1 MRFSKGLNMLALWSA
16 CSDNNKQFII
26 NANKPF
32 GISSMKL
39 LLQYIPPGW
48 LCDRRNVFFLNEIRK
63 PLWGTEAESSHKSA
77 LWFYLCLRGQWPE
90 WAMVIFLCWVNEWG
104 VAQLL
109 FVVKTWNL
117 ELCVGW
123 WLYGNFVCVFLTNCS
138 KMTFMSQTPF
148 VCVEHLQKDAGGTNH
163 SLLLVSQYP
172 TGCDN
177 VWVTEEANECK
188 QCRIE
193 NILSSCGRLNLGV
206 AKLTHTHKTSKNRLA
221 KR

>member
-16 CSDNNKQFII
+16 CSDTNKQFIS

-32 GISSMKL
+32 GISSMRL
-39 LLQYIPPGW
+39 LPQYIPPGW
-48 LCDRRNVFFLNEIRK
+48 LCYRGNVFFLNEISK
-63 PLWGTEAESSHKSA
+63 PLWGTEAESSHRSA
-77 LWFYLCLRGQWPE
+77 LWIYLCLRGQWPE

-123 WLYGNFVCVFLTNCS
+123 WLYGNFVCVCFWPIGAKWNNG
-138 KMTFMSQTPF
+138 FMSQTPF
-148 VCVEHLQKDAGGTNH
+148 VCTNH
-163 SLLLVSQYP
+163 SLLLVSRYS
-172 TGCDN
+172 TCCGN
-177 VWVTEEANECK
+177 VWATKEVNECK
-188 QCRIE
+188 LCRIE
-193 NILSSCGRLNLGV
+193 NISSTCGKLNPRV
-206 AKLTHTHKTSKNRLA
+206 ANWTHTHKTSKNRLA